1 MTPVEFYVPPIEG
14 VAGKRIVK
22 AHVMR
27 GLSRWLTWCK
37 DSPADLRGPH
47 PLDIAYVSNL
57 HSRTQLWYNTP
68 IREELEWFYHSLS
81 YDACL
86 WREPGRIH
94 LYHNAVT
101 VLQNCDDT
109 LEAIEATLATAYH
122 YHFYV
127 YPLPRSARRAYMKQ
141 DDLARIP
148 ADTFRTLDMNL
159 ASLEQALLA
168 KDPMMP
174 VHLRNIHATIIA
186 YPESVHLLEDKD
198 VASLID
204 AAEAHTMTKIVS
216 DSAKKATTGTR
227 ATKKALANPD
237 LGTL

>member
-1 MTPVEFYVPPIEG
+1 
-14 VAGKRIVK
+14 
-22 AHVMR
+22 
-27 GLSRWLTWCK
+27 
-37 DSPADLRGPH
+37 
-47 PLDIAYVSNL
+47 
-57 HSRTQLWYNTP
+57 
-68 IREELEWFYHSLS
+68 
-81 YDACL
+81 
-86 WREPGRIH
+86 
-94 LYHNAVT
+94 
-101 VLQNCDDT
+101 
-109 LEAIEATLATAYH
+109 
-122 YHFYV
+122 
-127 YPLPRSARRAYMKQ
+127 MKQ